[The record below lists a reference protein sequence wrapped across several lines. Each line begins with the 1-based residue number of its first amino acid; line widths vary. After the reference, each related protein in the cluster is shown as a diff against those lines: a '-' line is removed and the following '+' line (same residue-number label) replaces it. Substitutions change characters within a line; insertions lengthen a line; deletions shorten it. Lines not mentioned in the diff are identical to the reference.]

1 VAVLIGMMVS
11 YHAVVPG
18 LDIFFHL
25 DSNLPVVFD
34 HPLLVL
40 LAVEVFAPSLGRAVL
55 EEDAAVLAVKFL
67 AHNYNR
73 MG

>member
-1 VAVLIGMMVS
+1 MMVS

-18 LDIFFHL
+18 LDVFFHL
-25 DSNLPVVFD
+25 DSNLSVVLD

-40 LAVEVFAPSLGRAVL
+40 LAVEVFAASLGRAVL
-55 EEDAAVLAVKFL
+55 EEDAAVLAVKLL

-73 MG
+73 LR